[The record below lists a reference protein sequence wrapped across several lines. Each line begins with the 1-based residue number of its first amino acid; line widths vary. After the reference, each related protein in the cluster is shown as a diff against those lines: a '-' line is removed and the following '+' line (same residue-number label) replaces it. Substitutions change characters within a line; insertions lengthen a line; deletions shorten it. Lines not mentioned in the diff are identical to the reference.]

1 MIVKYEGAIRNGT
14 MEGQGRAEYDDGE
27 ASILTALLE

>member
-1 MIVKYEGAIRNGT
+1 MIVKYEGAIHHGT

-27 ASILTALLE
+27 ASFLTALRE